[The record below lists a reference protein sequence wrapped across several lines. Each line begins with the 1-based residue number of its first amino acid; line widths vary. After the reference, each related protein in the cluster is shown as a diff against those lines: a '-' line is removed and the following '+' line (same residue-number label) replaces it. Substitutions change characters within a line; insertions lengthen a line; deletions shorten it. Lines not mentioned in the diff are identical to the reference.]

1 VNHFRTIF
9 FYPVIYPI
17 NYQKILMI
25 LVRPMGTNFIS
36 RNLHFLTGTENQY
49 YFEAEYTRPTANGWL
64 VISEVFLWSIGTLVV
79 ILALAKVSF
88 FVFMCGDTSKYYTP
102 EIEKSWWKRNLRN
115 GGVTFI
121 FASYQVDF
129 FGFMVRT
136 LTTFS

>member
-1 VNHFRTIF
+1 M
-9 FYPVIYPI
+9 
-17 NYQKILMI
+17 NYQKILMV
-25 LVRPMGTNFIS
+25 LVRPMGSSFVS
-36 RNLHFLTGTENQY
+36 KNLYGLAGLKDES
-49 YFEAEYTRPTANGWL
+49 YFEAEYTKATINGWL
-64 VISEVFLWSIGTLVV
+64 VVSEVFLWSIGTLVV